1 MKQFY
6 IYEYD
11 QRNRY
16 LFFEAAEEKGLTFL
30 TLHFDEQL
38 KQDLEEVHNSG
49 VIFDITPYFRDDEKA
64 QSFSLIIESIVNKFQ
79 EDWPVYFVIDK
90 RYTYIIKDTMFYL
103 VKGVKPFETELSI
116 EIEKSQSLID
126 LSEEE
131 FEKLTTN
138 IQENLIGN
146 LKFKSRL
153 QEELRKYRV
162 FNKLGYQPIFSALL
176 CGSSGIGKTEV
187 ARILHKTLSPGESFI
202 KINFGNY
209 SDQNALSSLIGS
221 PRGYIGSNKGEL
233 SEKLNNSK
241 SRVILIDE
249 FEKCDKQVQNFFLQL
264 LEDGIFTDSLGRD
277 YDLDKYIIIFTA
289 NLPAEDVSKKLS
301 RELISRFNLK
311 YSLSKLTEEEK
322 KLYVK
327 KRATSIVEDV
337 YTKFGLN
344 IKTETETVIEQ
355 IDVANYDNM
364 RDINNIIMN
373 KISELLYP
381 HIYKVSAK

>member
-187 ARILHKTLSPGESFI
+187 ARILHKTLSPGETFI

-221 PRGYIGSNKGEL
+221 PRGYIGSSKGEL

-381 HIYKVSAK
+381 HIYK

>member
-1 MKQFY
+1 MKQIY

-221 PRGYIGSNKGEL
+221 PRGYIGSSKGEL

-381 HIYKVSAK
+381 HIYK

>member
-327 KRATSIVEDV
+327 KRATSIIEDV

-381 HIYKVSAK
+381 HIYK

>member
-202 KINFGNY
+202 KINFVNY

-221 PRGYIGSNKGEL
+221 PRGYIGSSKGEL

-381 HIYKVSAK
+381 HIYK

>member
-126 LSEEE
+126 LSEKE

-221 PRGYIGSNKGEL
+221 PRGYIGSSKGEL

-381 HIYKVSAK
+381 HIYK

>member
-49 VIFDITPYFRDDEKA
+49 VFFDITPYFRDDEKA

-153 QEELRKYRV
+153 QEELRKYRI

-221 PRGYIGSNKGEL
+221 PRGYIGSSKGEL

-344 IKTETETVIEQ
+344 IKTEIETVIEQ

-381 HIYKVSAK
+381 HIYK

>member
-381 HIYKVSAK
+381 HIYK

>member
-153 QEELRKYRV
+153 QEELQKYRV

-221 PRGYIGSNKGEL
+221 PRGYIGSSKGEL

-381 HIYKVSAK
+381 HIYK

>member
-221 PRGYIGSNKGEL
+221 PRGYIGSSKGEL

-344 IKTETETVIEQ
+344 IKTETKTVIEQ

-381 HIYKVSAK
+381 HIYK

>member
-153 QEELRKYRV
+153 QEELRKYRI

-221 PRGYIGSNKGEL
+221 PRGYIGSSKGEL

-381 HIYKVSAK
+381 HIYK

>member
-221 PRGYIGSNKGEL
+221 PRGYIGSSKGEL

-301 RELISRFNLK
+301 RELISRFNLN
-311 YSLSKLTEEEK
+311 YSLSKLTVEEK

-381 HIYKVSAK
+381 HIYK

>member
-116 EIEKSQSLID
+116 EIEKSQNLID

-221 PRGYIGSNKGEL
+221 PRGYIGSSKGEL

-381 HIYKVSAK
+381 HIYK

>member
-11 QRNRY
+11 QKNRY

-90 RYTYIIKDTMFYL
+90 RYTYTIKDTMFYL

-138 IQENLIGN
+138 LQENLIGN

-221 PRGYIGSNKGEL
+221 PRGYIGSSKGEL

-381 HIYKVSAK
+381 HIYK

>member
-221 PRGYIGSNKGEL
+221 PRGYIGSSKGEL

-249 FEKCDKQVQNFFLQL
+249 FKKCDKQVQNFFLQL

-381 HIYKVSAK
+381 HIYK

>member
-221 PRGYIGSNKGEL
+221 PRGYIGSSKGEL

-381 HIYKVSAK
+381 HIYK

>member
-221 PRGYIGSNKGEL
+221 PRGYIGSSKGEL

-364 RDINNIIMN
+364 RDINKIIMN

-381 HIYKVSAK
+381 HIYK

>member
-1 MKQFY
+1 MADNNRSRLLLLLKYLQKNTDDEHVASVAD
-6 IYEYD
+6 ITAMLEQKGINGNRNTIRDDVKALNDAGYEILANVGPSNSKLYHYGA
-11 QRNRY
+11 RP
-16 LFFEAAEEKGLTFL
+16 
-30 TLHFDEQL
+30 FDEPEL
-38 KQDLEEVHNSG
+38 KLLIDAVSSSQFIGVKQSQDL
-49 VIFDITPYFRDDEKA
+49 
-64 QSFSLIIESIVNKFQ
+64 
-79 EDWPVYFVIDK
+79 IDK
-90 RYTYIIKDTMFYL
+90 IC
-103 VKGVKPFETELSI
+103 ELTSKY
-116 EIEKSQSLID
+116 EA
-126 LSEEE
+126 
-131 FEKLTTN
+131 EKLVA
-138 IQENLIGN
+138 
-146 LKFKSRL
+146 
-153 QEELRKYRV
+153 RV
-162 FNKLGYQPIFSALL
+162 YTSERI
-176 CGSSGIGKTEV
+176 KTE
-187 ARILHKTLSPGESFI
+187 
-202 KINFGNY
+202 
-209 SDQNALSSLIGS
+209 
-221 PRGYIGSNKGEL
+221 
-233 SEKLNNSK
+233 NSK
-241 SRVILIDE
+241 LLYVVDMINEARVILIDE

-381 HIYKVSAK
+381 HIYK

>member
-221 PRGYIGSNKGEL
+221 PRGYIGSSKGEL

-277 YDLDKYIIIFTA
+277 YELDKYIIIFTA

-381 HIYKVSAK
+381 HIYK

>member
-1 MKQFY
+1 LKQFY

-11 QRNRY
+11 QKNRY

-138 IQENLIGN
+138 LQENLIGN

-221 PRGYIGSNKGEL
+221 PRGYIGSSKGEL

-381 HIYKVSAK
+381 HIYK

>member
-1 MKQFY
+1 MFFQNY

-221 PRGYIGSNKGEL
+221 PRGYIGSSKGEL

-381 HIYKVSAK
+381 HIYK

>member
-221 PRGYIGSNKGEL
+221 PRGYIGSSKGEL

-344 IKTETETVIEQ
+344 IKTETETVIGQ

-381 HIYKVSAK
+381 HIYK

>member
-126 LSEEE
+126 LSEE

-221 PRGYIGSNKGEL
+221 PRGYIGSSKGEL

-381 HIYKVSAK
+381 HIYN

>member
-187 ARILHKTLSPGESFI
+187 ARILHNTLSPGESFI

-221 PRGYIGSNKGEL
+221 PRGYIGSSKGEL

-381 HIYKVSAK
+381 HIYK

>member
-11 QRNRY
+11 QRNQY

-221 PRGYIGSNKGEL
+221 PRGYIGSSKGEL

-301 RELISRFNLK
+301 RELISRFSNLQQ
-311 YSLSKLTEEEK
+311 
-322 KLYVK
+322 
-327 KRATSIVEDV
+327 
-337 YTKFGLN
+337 F
-344 IKTETETVIEQ
+344 
-355 IDVANYDNM
+355 
-364 RDINNIIMN
+364 
-373 KISELLYP
+373 
-381 HIYKVSAK
+381 

>member
-1 MKQFY
+1 M
-6 IYEYD
+6 
-11 QRNRY
+11 
-16 LFFEAAEEKGLTFL
+16 
-30 TLHFDEQL
+30 
-38 KQDLEEVHNSG
+38 
-49 VIFDITPYFRDDEKA
+49 
-64 QSFSLIIESIVNKFQ
+64 
-79 EDWPVYFVIDK
+79 
-90 RYTYIIKDTMFYL
+90 
-103 VKGVKPFETELSI
+103 
-116 EIEKSQSLID
+116 
-126 LSEEE
+126 
-131 FEKLTTN
+131 
-138 IQENLIGN
+138 
-146 LKFKSRL
+146 
-153 QEELRKYRV
+153 
-162 FNKLGYQPIFSALL
+162 
-176 CGSSGIGKTEV
+176 
-187 ARILHKTLSPGESFI
+187 
-202 KINFGNY
+202 
-209 SDQNALSSLIGS
+209 IGS
-221 PRGYIGSNKGEL
+221 PRGYIGSSKGEL

-381 HIYKVSAK
+381 HIYK

>member
-1 MKQFY
+1 MY
-6 IYEYD
+6 
-11 QRNRY
+11 
-16 LFFEAAEEKGLTFL
+16 
-30 TLHFDEQL
+30 
-38 KQDLEEVHNSG
+38 
-49 VIFDITPYFRDDEKA
+49 
-64 QSFSLIIESIVNKFQ
+64 
-79 EDWPVYFVIDK
+79 K
-90 RYTYIIKDTMFYL
+90 R
-103 VKGVKPFETELSI
+103 
-116 EIEKSQSLID
+116 Q
-126 LSEEE
+126 
-131 FEKLTTN
+131 
-138 IQENLIGN
+138 
-146 LKFKSRL
+146 
-153 QEELRKYRV
+153 
-162 FNKLGYQPIFSALL
+162 
-176 CGSSGIGKTEV
+176 
-187 ARILHKTLSPGESFI
+187 RILHKTLSPGESFI

-221 PRGYIGSNKGEL
+221 PRGYIGSSKGEL

-381 HIYKVSAK
+381 HIYK